1 MMLDMLM
8 MRIELR
14 TGLAISIYHGRADGE
29 GLMQAVADL
38 PVCNPWAWHVYI
50 RNMLIRAA
58 SAAKQWRMK
67 CCFLASL

>member
-29 GLMQAVADL
+29 GLMKLSRIL
-38 PVCNPWAWHVYI
+38 PFATLGPGMSI
-50 RNMLIRAA
+50 
-58 SAAKQWRMK
+58 
-67 CCFLASL
+67 